1 MPRKSSKRFTVT
13 LPRKTYQRLKNIAEK
28 QEPPLTLQ
36 YLVGYAV
43 NNLLVK
49 TERPRFVSKLG
60 QPKSR

>member
-1 MPRKSSKRFTVT
+1 MARKKPKRFTVT
-13 LPRKTYQRLKNIAEK
+13 LSRKTYQRLKTIAEK

-43 NNLLVK
+43 NNLLAK

-60 QPKSR
+60 LPK